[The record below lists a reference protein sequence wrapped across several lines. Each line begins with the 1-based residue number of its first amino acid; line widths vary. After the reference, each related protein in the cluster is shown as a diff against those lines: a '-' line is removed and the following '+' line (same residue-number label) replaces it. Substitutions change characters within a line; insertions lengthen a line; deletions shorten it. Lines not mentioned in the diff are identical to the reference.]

1 MQIPDT
7 LKKKAAE
14 IGFRY
19 PEDKRQ
25 SGLIPLLFEVQRE
38 LGWITPEAE
47 AWVAETLGVTEVK
60 VREVI
65 TFYSMMRAE
74 PSGKYLIQFC
84 QNSACCRTG
93 GEELQHHIEKK
104 LGIHPGETTK
114 DGMFTLK
121 CVECLGGCSWG
132 PMMLVNEDQYFQLS
146 KEKVDKVIDG
156 LRAGEPL
163 VADNPTPLLGN
174 VAGETVA

>member
-1 MQIPDT
+1 MAIPET
-7 LKKKAAE
+7 LKKKAEE
-14 IGFRY
+14 ILFRY
-19 PEDKRQ
+19 PEDRRR

-47 AWVAETLGVTEVK
+47 SWVVETLGVTDVN

-84 QNSACCRTG
+84 QNISCCLTG
-93 GEELQHHIEKK
+93 GEEIQKHVEHK

-114 DGMFTLK
+114 DGLFTLK

-132 PMMLVNEDQYFQLS
+132 PMMLINEDQYFQLTV
-146 KEKVDKVIDG
+146 EKLDRIIHG
-156 LRAGEPL
+156 LKAGEP
-163 VADNPTPLLGN
+163 VPADNPTPLLGN
-174 VAGETVA
+174 VAGEKV